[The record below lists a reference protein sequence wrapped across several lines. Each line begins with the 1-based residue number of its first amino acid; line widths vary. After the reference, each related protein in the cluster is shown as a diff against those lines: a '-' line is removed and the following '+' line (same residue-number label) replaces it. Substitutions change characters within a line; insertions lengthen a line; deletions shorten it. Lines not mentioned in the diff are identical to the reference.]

1 VRDERRLVEP
11 RVLVADAEPAVG
23 ELLALGLR
31 EHGLVTA
38 VARDGHEAL
47 ASISTWQPDLLVVD
61 AELGRPPGLEV
72 VRRVRALPGPRI
84 GIVVAAGERDRLRGF
99 FAGADDEM
107 LKPLALDELAV
118 RLRAI
123 HGRRHAASGELE
135 PPLVYGD
142 LTIDTARRRVDVA
155 GRVVDLRRREFELLA
170 FLARHPDQ
178 VFTREELVAEV
189 WRAPAGVGPSTVTVH
204 IRRLRVRLE
213 RDPSRPRWLKTVRG
227 VGYRFRP

>member
-11 RVLVADAEPAVG
+11 RVLIADAEPAVG

-47 ASISTWQPDLLVVD
+47 ASISAWQPDLLVVD
-61 AELGRPPGLEV
+61 AQLGRPAGLEV
-72 VRRVRALPGPRI
+72 VRRVRALPGARV
-84 GIVVAAGERDRLRGF
+84 GIVVAAGERDRLQGF
-99 FAGADDEM
+99 AAGADDEM
-107 LKPLALDELAV
+107 PKPLALDELAV

-123 HGRRHAASGELE
+123 HGRRRAGSGEPE

-142 LTIDTARRRVDVA
+142 LTVDTARRRVDVA
-155 GRVVDLRRREFELLA
+155 GRVVDLRRREFDLLA
-170 FLARHPDQ
+170 FLARHPDR

-189 WRAPAGVGPSTVTVH
+189 WRAPGGGGPSTVTVH
-204 IRRLRVRLE
+204 IRRLRLRLE
-213 RDPSRPRWLKTVRG
+213 RDPSRPRWLETVRG